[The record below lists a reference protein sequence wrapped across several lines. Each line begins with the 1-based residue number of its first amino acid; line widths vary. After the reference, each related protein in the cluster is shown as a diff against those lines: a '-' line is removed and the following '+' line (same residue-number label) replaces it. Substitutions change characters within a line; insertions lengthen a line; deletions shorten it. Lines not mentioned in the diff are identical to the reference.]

1 MARTS
6 PRTHHPCPC
15 PPRLSWHPSAWQQD
29 APAWSRHRRGAA
41 WPRGTPGTT
50 SVPRGVQGAGAV
62 ERLAGKGGCRQPAAA
77 GMIHTTDSR
86 HGTAPHGHCH
96 RSQHPE
102 PCQPWWLHHRA
113 AEAPVAMGAVGWP
126 RRMAVPVPPHTSPDP
141 KLHRGARHA
150 TPALPAHL
158 PLRWRLHLLQLGL
171 GGRLGGIRGTGHA
184 LRPRRTCRRG
194 SGQRGWGCTPPGS
207 GQARWGAEPL
217 PRLGWHSHGPWVGRA
232 GAGMGEQHVPQR
244 SSPQHPGV
252 PRPWGSAPLGRAG
265 MVQGTM
271 PGHCRWV
278 AAPIT

>member
-1 MARTS
+1 
-6 PRTHHPCPC
+6 
-15 PPRLSWHPSAWQQD
+15 
-29 APAWSRHRRGAA
+29 
-41 WPRGTPGTT
+41 
-50 SVPRGVQGAGAV
+50 
-62 ERLAGKGGCRQPAAA
+62 
-77 GMIHTTDSR
+77 MIHTTDSR

-96 RSQHPE
+96 RSQRPE
-102 PCQPWWLHHRA
+102 PCQPWWPHRRA

-141 KLHRGARHA
+141 KLHHGAPHA
-150 TPALPAHL
+150 NPALPAHL
-158 PLRWRLHLLQLGL
+158 PLQWRLHLLQLGL
-171 GGRLGGIRGTGHA
+171 SGGLGGIRGTGHA

-207 GQARWGAEPL
+207 GQERRGAEPL

-244 SSPQHPGV
+244 SGLEHPRV
-252 PRPWGSAPLGRAG
+252 PRTQGSAPLEQAG
-265 MVQGTM
+265 MVRGTM